1 MMTYQE
7 TLDFLFNALPM
18 YQSIGAPA
26 LKADL
31 LNTLRICDHLGNPHL
46 KFKSIHVGGTNGKG
60 STSHA
65 LASVLQES
73 GYTVGL
79 YTSPH
84 LKSFRER
91 IKINGKEI
99 PEAKILSFV
108 AQNKT
113 FLEELQPSFFEMTV
127 GLAFDHFAEEMVDYA
142 IIEVG
147 LGGRLDSTNVIIP
160 ELSVITNIGLDHVQ
174 FLGNNLEK
182 IAFEKAGII
191 KKGVPVVISE
201 TQEETKPVFEQIAQ
215 QQQAAIYFSDQ
226 LFQVKPLGSGSY
238 EVFDGKDKQF
248 FQLDL
253 LGSYQQKNLG
263 GILQAITVLKGQG
276 LKIGEGAIQAGL
288 GRVTAN
294 TGLKGRWQKLGE
306 NPWVYCD
313 TGHNSEALRL
323 IVDQIKSYPYKNL
336 FLVLGVSQDK
346 DVETVL
352 PLFPQKAHYIFCQ
365 AKIPRA
371 MPADELYSKAIKYGL
386 DGEVVPDVNMALQK
400 ALCKA
405 SKDDFVFV
413 GGSTFVV
420 AEIENL

>member
-18 YQSIGAPA
+18 YQRIGAPA
-26 LKADL
+26 LKANL
-31 LNTLRICDHLGNPHL
+31 LNTFRICDHLGNPQL

-65 LASVLQES
+65 LASILQES
-73 GYTVGL
+73 GYKVGL

-91 IKINGKEI
+91 IKINGKDISE
-99 PEAKILSFV
+99 EKIISFV
-108 AQNKT
+108 YQNKP

-127 GLAFDHFAEEMVDYA
+127 GLAFDHFAEERVDYA

-147 LGGRLDSTNVIIP
+147 LGGRLDSTNVITP

-174 FLGNNLEK
+174 FLGNSLEK
-182 IAFEKAGII
+182 IATEKAGII

-201 TQEETKPVFEQIAQ
+201 TQKETRPVFERIAQ
-215 QQQAAIYFSDQ
+215 QLKADIYFSDR
-226 LFQVKPLGSGSY
+226 LFQVKPLGSGRY
-238 EVFDGKDKQF
+238 EVFDGKEKRF
-248 FQLDL
+248 YQLDL
-253 LGSYQQKNLG
+253 LGSYQQKNLA
-263 GILQAITVLKGQG
+263 GILQAIWVLNEQG
-276 LKIGEGAIQAGL
+276 LDIGERALKAGL
-288 GRVTAN
+288 ERVTVN

-306 NPWVYCD
+306 NPLIYCD
-313 TGHNSEALRL
+313 TGHNTEALRW

-346 DVETVL
+346 EVETVL
-352 PLFPQKAHYIFCQ
+352 PLFPQNAHYIFCTAQ
-365 AKIPRA
+365 IPRA
-371 MPADELYSKAIKYGL
+371 MRADELYSKARKYGL
-386 DGEVVPDVNMALQK
+386 EGEIVPDVNMALKK
-400 ALCKA
+400 ALGKA
-405 SKDDFVFV
+405 SKDDFIFI

>member
-1 MMTYQE
+1 M
-7 TLDFLFNALPM
+7 DFLFNALPM
-18 YQSIGAPA
+18 YQRLGAPA

-31 LNTLRICDHLGNPHL
+31 IYTLRICDHLGNPQL
-46 KFKSIHVGGTNGKG
+46 KFKSIHVAGTNGKG

-65 LASVLQES
+65 LASILQES
-73 GYTVGL
+73 GYKVGL

-84 LKSFRER
+84 LKSFTER

-99 PEAKILSFV
+99 AEQKIVSFV
-108 AQNKT
+108 SQNKP

-147 LGGRLDSTNVIIP
+147 LGGRLDSTNVIFP

-182 IAFEKAGII
+182 IAGEKAGII

-201 TQEETKPVFEQIAQ
+201 TQKETKPVFELIARQ
-215 QQQAAIYFSDQ
+215 QDAPIFFSDQ
-226 LFQVKPLGSGSY
+226 LIQVKPLGSGKY
-238 EVFDGKDKQF
+238 EVLDGNEKHIY
-248 FQLDL
+248 QLDL
-253 LGSYQQKNLG
+253 MGSYQQKNLA
-263 GILQAITVLKGQG
+263 GILQAIKVLRNQG
-276 LKIGEGAIQAGL
+276 LEIGDGALQAGL

-306 NPWVYCD
+306 NPLVFCD
-313 TGHNSEALRL
+313 TGHNTEALRY
-323 IVDQIKSYPYKNL
+323 IIEQIKSYPYKNL
-336 FLVLGVSQDK
+336 IMVLGVSKDK
-346 DVETVL
+346 ELETVL
-352 PLFPQKAHYIFCQ
+352 PLFPQNAYFIFCQ

-371 MPADELYSKAIKYGL
+371 MAADELYSKAKEYGL
-386 DGEVVPDVNMALQK
+386 EGEVVPDVNLALEK
-400 ALCKA
+400 ALAKA
-405 SKDDFVFV
+405 SKDDFVFI

-420 AEIENL
+420 AEIQNL